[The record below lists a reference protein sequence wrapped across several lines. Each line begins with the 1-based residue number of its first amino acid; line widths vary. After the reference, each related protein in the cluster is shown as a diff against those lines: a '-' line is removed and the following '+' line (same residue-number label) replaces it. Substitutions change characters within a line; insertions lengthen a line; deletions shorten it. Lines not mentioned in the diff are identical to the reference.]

1 MKLVFVL
8 HLPTSLC
15 PCFEFHLLTGYKE
28 SDHRETRSVTVT
40 DTIDIPEALVIDY
53 LAFVVTSSTIIA

>member
-1 MKLVFVL
+1 M
-8 HLPTSLC
+8 SLC

-28 SDHRETRSVTVT
+28 SGHRETPRFTVT

-53 LAFVVTSSTIIA
+53 LAFVVTSSAIIA